1 MHLTGS
7 QPPVC
12 SNFMPL
18 QFSTIPQKLRQAD
31 YVRAPNHLH
40 PPHRPHLP
48 AAPPGLAHTLPPF
61 QETHFVG
68 KGHLGQLT
76 DAHLPIHRGFVRV
89 TSVLLVGRLRTLFL
103 IRPCR

>member
-1 MHLTGS
+1 
-7 QPPVC
+7 
-12 SNFMPL
+12 MPL

-31 YVRAPNHLH
+31 YVRAPTDHLH

-76 DAHLPIHRGFVRV
+76 DAHLPIHRGFVRA
-89 TSVLLVGRLRTLFL
+89 SLLFCWWGARGLFFL
-103 IRPCR
+103 IRRCR